1 MTKNQ
6 RIALLAQLGEY
17 LVSGD
22 ELLGAVMHRT
32 QYNNGWLTIEN
43 CKKSASAIAENFLQK
58 EQLENW
64 ARQYGVKEN
73 TTPKKVGIVM
83 AGNIPL
89 VGFHD
94 LLAVFLAGH
103 QAKIKLSDKDKF
115 LMPHLIK
122 KMRDWNAAIQPYL
135 EVTERLAG
143 FEAVIATG
151 SNNSARYF
159 EQYFGKYPNIIRK
172 NRNAIAVLEG
182 TETADELYAL
192 GNDVFEYFGLGC
204 RNVSK
209 LYLPKDFKF
218 EPLLEAFHEYNS
230 IVLNTKYKNNFDYNY
245 AMFMLNKVAY
255 KANGCI
261 LLVED
266 KAITSRIASLHYE
279 FYDKADNLVEELT
292 NRASEIQCVVSKMN
306 LPSIK
311 TIPFGEAQQPSLTD
325 YADGV
330 DTMEFL
336 INL

>member
-1 MTKNQ
+1 LTLAQ
-6 RIALLAQLGEY
+6 RIALLVQLGEY

-22 ELLGAVMHRT
+22 EFLHAVMHRT
-32 QYNNGWLTIEN
+32 HYNNRWLTIEN
-43 CKKSASAIAENFLQK
+43 CEKAVKAIAQSFLQK
-58 EQLENW
+58 ATLENW
-64 ARQYGVKEN
+64 AKQYEVKDEP
-73 TTPKKVGIVM
+73 TPKKVGIVM

-103 QAKIKLSDKDKF
+103 QAIIKLSDKDKF

-122 KMRDWNAAIQPYL
+122 KMGDWEAQSTPYF
-135 EVTERLAG
+135 EVIERLTG

-172 NRNAIAVLEG
+172 NRNAIAVLDG
-182 TETADELYAL
+182 TETKAELYAL

-209 LYLPKDFKF
+209 IYIPRGFKF

-245 AMFMLNKVAY
+245 AMFMLNKVKY

-261 LLVED
+261 LLIENE
-266 KAITSRIASLHYE
+266 AITSRIASLHYE
-279 FYDKADNLVEELT
+279 YYDKADNLVDALN
-292 NRASEIQCVVSKMN
+292 NRVEEIQCVVSKMN
-306 LPSIK
+306 LPNIQ
-311 TIPFGEAQQPSLTD
+311 TVAFGKAQQPSLTD

>member
-1 MTKNQ
+1 MTLKQ
-6 RIALLAQLGEY
+6 RIALLVQLGEY

-22 ELLGAVMHRT
+22 EFLGAVMHRT

-43 CKKSASAIAENFLQK
+43 CEKSAKAIAENFLQK
-58 EQLENW
+58 EQLEAW
-64 ARQYGVKEN
+64 AEQYGVEEK
-73 TTPKKVGIVM
+73 TTSKKVGIVM

-94 LLAVFLAGH
+94 LLAAFLAGH
-103 QAKIKLSDKDKF
+103 KVLVKLSDKDKF
-115 LMPHLIK
+115 LLPHLIK
-122 KMRDWNAAIQPYL
+122 KMGDWSTDAKPYF
-135 EVTERLAG
+135 EITERLAG

-172 NRNAIAVLEG
+172 NRNAIAVLDG
-182 TETADELYAL
+182 SETIAELYAL

-209 LYLPKDFKF
+209 IYLPRNFEF

-230 IVLNTKYKNNFDYNY
+230 IILNTKYKNNFDYNY

-266 KAITSRIASLHYE
+266 KAITSRIALLHYE
-279 FYDKADNLVEELT
+279 FYENVDNLVTELS
-292 NRASEIQCVVSKMN
+292 NRSTEIQCVVSKMN
-306 LPSIK
+306 LPSFK
-311 TIPFGEAQQPSLTD
+311 TLAFGKAQQPSLTD